1 MISRKVKISRGLS
14 RLLKSE
20 HVNHFKTSPEVFVEN
35 PANIGLY
42 FDLFSQAQLTE
53 IANHG

>member
-14 RLLKSE
+14 RLLKSDN
-20 HVNHFKTSPEVFVEN
+20 VMHFKTSPEVFVEN

-42 FDLFSQAQLTE
+42 FDLFNQAQLTE
-53 IANHG
+53 IANH